1 LERSGRLASALT
13 TPPVQLRPNVLAHP
27 SPTTGRFLL
36 LIATLLSVGL
46 LAGNLIHNVVLAG
59 PWTTALRTC
68 FAVADAAMPSL
79 SSPADL
85 AAHNGLVV
93 DCLASSD
100 WTRALFS
107 VGGAG
112 IVLVLGL
119 AVVALV
125 PSLLRRRYR
134 LRPAGPS
141 LAGAVHRI
149 GELASMAGLRRP
161 PRLLLGRA
169 AQRDAF
175 VFGLP
180 GRYNV
185 VLPTALAVRWRQ
197 DSVFAP
203 VVRHELAHIRRRDVP
218 FAWLA
223 TGVWIAAIPV
233 LAAPVVVSATVG
245 DFSLTW
251 AYLWRALVVMA
262 VLWLV
267 RQQALRSREHDA
279 DLHAARQAGDWRPL
293 CSVLEMNNKTPNWW
307 QQVRSHHPTVALR
320 LQVLADPGRI
330 RGVSVVDGLAAG
342 FLTALALPLI
352 QTVVEVAASG
362 SPLFSWSMAIAAAIV
377 GPVAGLAVG
386 VGLWRQAMIDR
397 VTGARTWP
405 GGAVFGVVAGLLI
418 GEAISLDDLGLVQA
432 AGTEVPVT
440 ILVGAAAVLLSAATG
455 QLWADAAAR
464 LPGGPRS
471 WWIGFVVNALI
482 FALSLWAIRWVPVM
496 VTAANLGG
504 LGVSDLAVSLGRLAG
519 TALYVAAIPL
529 IVAAAAMVWRR
540 RHLPTPPW
548 LVDGPPPASSTSTRD
563 PSLLSAVLAGAI
575 PGLIGAVFVHLDRLA
590 LGSPTTDDERIDRYL
605 FWLTMGTAVALTV
618 SFITVAAIPRSGAAI
633 GLLTGVVAASVAALG
648 ALAANTFLIGNI
660 FDLSFWW
667 NTIVTMDTLW
677 LAGYLL
683 LLPLTLA
690 VWPARWRSVPGWLLG
705 TVTTLASAVV
715 AFCGLVLSVAAP

>member
-1 LERSGRLASALT
+1 M
-13 TPPVQLRPNVLAHP
+13 RPNVLAHP

-46 LAGNLIHNVVLAG
+46 LAGNLVHNGVLARS
-59 PWTTALRTC
+59 WAAAVRTC
-68 FAVADAAMPSL
+68 SGVADAAVPNPST
-79 SSPADL
+79 PADL
-85 AAHNGLVV
+85 IAHNSIMV
-93 DCLASSD
+93 DCVAPSER
-100 WTRALFS
+100 TRAWFS
-107 VGGAG
+107 LGGAG
-112 IVLVLGL
+112 LVLVLGL
-119 AVVALV
+119 AVVVLV
-125 PSLLRRRYR
+125 PRVLRRRFR
-134 LRPAGPS
+134 LRPAGPR
-141 LAGAVHRI
+141 LDGAVHRI

-161 PRLLLGRA
+161 PGLLLGTA

-197 DSVFAP
+197 ESVFDP
-203 VVRHELAHIRRRDVP
+203 VVRHELAHIRRHDVP

-233 LAAPVVVSATVG
+233 LAAPIVVSVATR
-245 DFSLTW
+245 DFSLTA
-251 AYLWRALVVMA
+251 AYLWRAVVVMV

-267 RQQALRSREHDA
+267 QRQALRSREHDA

-293 CSVLEMNNKTPNWW
+293 CSVLELNNRTPGWW
-307 QQVRSHHPTVALR
+307 QRVRSHHPTVAHR

-352 QTVVEVAASG
+352 QTVVQVAATG
-362 SPLFSWSMAIAAAIV
+362 TPIFSWSMHISAALV

-397 VTGARTWP
+397 VTGATTWP
-405 GGAVFGVVAGLLI
+405 GGAVLGVVAGLVIGQLI
-418 GEAISLDDLGLVQA
+418 GLDNLGLDEE
-432 AGTEVPVT
+432 TSTSIPVAV
-440 ILVGAAAVLLSAATG
+440 LVGAAAVLLSAATG

-482 FALSLWAIRWVPVM
+482 FTLSLWAIRWVPV
-496 VTAANLGG
+496 TLSAAAIGGFGATDLAISLGG
-504 LGVSDLAVSLGRLAG
+504 LVG
-519 TALYVAAIPL
+519 TALYVTAVPL

-548 LVDGPPPASSTSTRD
+548 LVDGPPPPAPSTSISARD
-563 PSLLSAVLAGAI
+563 PSLLWAVLAGVI
-575 PGLIGAVFVHLDRLA
+575 PGLTAAVLVHLHRLA
-590 LGSPTTDDERIDRYL
+590 VGRPMTDDERIGRYL
-605 FWLTMGTAVALTV
+605 FWLAMGTLVALTV
-618 SFITVAAIPRSGAAI
+618 SFITLAAIPRSGPAI
-633 GLLTGVVAASVAALG
+633 GLLTGSVAASVTALG
-648 ALAANTFLIGNI
+648 IVAANTFLIGNI
-660 FDLSFWW
+660 LDLSFWW
-667 NTIVTMDTLW
+667 TTIVGTTTLW

-683 LLPLTLA
+683 LLPLALA
-690 VWPARWRSVPGWLLG
+690 AWPAPWRNVPGWLLAL
-705 TVTTLASAVV
+705 VTALASGMVAVV
-715 AFCGLVLSVAAP
+715 LFTVAIAAP